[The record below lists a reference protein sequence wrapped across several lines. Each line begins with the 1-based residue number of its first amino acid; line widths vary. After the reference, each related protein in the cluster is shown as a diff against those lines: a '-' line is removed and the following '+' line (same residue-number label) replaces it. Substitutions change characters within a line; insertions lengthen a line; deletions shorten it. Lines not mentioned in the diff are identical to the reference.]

1 MSNISNL
8 LKENYDLKNELES
21 VVMRVKENEAKHNGF
36 KVIQFSMLLSDN
48 LEEIGSKPIKYI
60 EEIFD
65 IERAVLFIKK
75 DALAVAQ
82 NYESKGSRVQ
92 VIDNEAFA
100 YTFLDDE
107 VRSGADKT
115 VIHKDFHI
123 MPMGNDFSYVLVPI
137 TDNGRIVAALGFYSS
152 DKNRFT
158 KEYNFDFVEEFALIA
173 SIALKKLDNAF
184 LLEMQANTDY
194 LTGLPNKFIF
204 DLTGNNSFQEYK
216 NNGKSFTFFMLDLN
230 NYKYI
235 NDELGHL
242 AGDEI
247 LKLIARNMRKCIGD
261 YDIFGRFGGDEFYL
275 FTEQTDK
282 DALKSLINRFI
293 KAVEETEFREELN
306 FKLGFCGGAVIVKG
320 GDFSSFED
328 IVRLADSR
336 LYKAKNIIKSENEL
350 SVESKVMGIDDDNK

>member
-1 MSNISNL
+1 
-8 LKENYDLKNELES
+8 
-21 VVMRVKENEAKHNGF
+21 MRVKENEAKHNGF

-48 LEEIGSKPIKYI
+48 LDEISNKPIKYI

-65 IERAVLFIKK
+65 IERAVLFIRK

-82 NYESKGSRVQ
+82 NFESKGSRVQ
-92 VIDNEAFA
+92 IVNNEAFS
-100 YTFLDDE
+100 YTFLDDD
-107 VRSGADKT
+107 VRSGTDKS
-115 VIHKDFHI
+115 VIHKDFQL
-123 MPMGNDFSYVLVPI
+123 MPHDSDYSYVLVPI

-204 DLTGNNSFQEYK
+204 DLTGNNSFREYK
-216 NNGKSFTFFMLDLN
+216 ENGRSFTFFMFDLN

-247 LKLIARNMRKCIGD
+247 LKLIARNMRNCIGD
-261 YDIFGRFGGDEFYL
+261 YDILGRFGGDEFYL
-275 FTEQTDK
+275 FTETTDK
-282 DALKSLINRFI
+282 KELNTLIDNLI
-293 KAVEETEFREELN
+293 KAVEETTFIEDFN
-306 FKLGFCGGAVIVKG
+306 IKFGFCAGAVIVKEG
-320 GDFSSFED
+320 EFNSFED
-328 IVRLADSR
+328 IVRLADDR
-336 LYKAKNIIKSENEL
+336 LYKAKNMIKRENGL
-350 SVESKVMGIDDDNK
+350 SLESKVMGIDE

>member
-21 VVMRVKENEAKHNGF
+21 MVMRVKENEAKHNGF

-48 LEEIGSKPIKYI
+48 LDEISNKPIKYI

-65 IERAVLFIKK
+65 IERAVLFIRK

-82 NYESKGSRVQ
+82 NFESKGSRVQ
-92 VIDNEAFA
+92 IVNNEAFS
-100 YTFLDDE
+100 YTFLDDD
-107 VRSGADKT
+107 VRSGTDKF
-115 VIHKDFHI
+115 VIHKDFQL
-123 MPMGNDFSYVLVPI
+123 MPHDSDYSYVLVPI

-204 DLTGNNSFQEYK
+204 DLTGNNSFREYK
-216 NNGKSFTFFMLDLN
+216 ENGRSFTFFMFDLN

-247 LKLIARNMRKCIGD
+247 LKLIARNMQNCIVD
-261 YDIFGRFGGDEFYL
+261 YDILGRFGGDEFYL
-275 FTEQTDK
+275 FTETTDK
-282 DALKSLINRFI
+282 KELNTLIDNLI
-293 KAVEETEFREELN
+293 KAVEETTFIEDFN
-306 FKLGFCGGAVIVKG
+306 IKFGFCAGAVIVKEG
-320 GDFSSFED
+320 EFNSFED
-328 IVRLADSR
+328 IVRLADDR
-336 LYKAKNIIKSENEL
+336 LYKAKNMIKRENGL
-350 SVESKVMGIDDDNK
+350 SLESKVMGIDE

>member
-21 VVMRVKENEAKHNGF
+21 MVMRVKENEAKHNGF

-48 LEEIGSKPIKYI
+48 LDEISNKPIKYI

-65 IERAVLFIKK
+65 IERAVLFIRK

-82 NYESKGSRVQ
+82 NFESKGSRVQ
-92 VIDNEAFA
+92 IVNNEAFS
-100 YTFLDDE
+100 YTFLDDD
-107 VRSGADKT
+107 VRSGTDKS
-115 VIHKDFHI
+115 VIHKDFQL
-123 MPMGNDFSYVLVPI
+123 MPHDSDYSYVLVPI

-204 DLTGNNSFQEYK
+204 DLTGNNSFREYK
-216 NNGKSFTFFMLDLN
+216 ENGRSFTFFMFDLN

-247 LKLIARNMRKCIGD
+247 LKLIARNMRNCIGD
-261 YDIFGRFGGDEFYL
+261 YVILGRFGGDEFYL
-275 FTEQTDK
+275 FTETTDK
-282 DALKSLINRFI
+282 KELNTLIDNLI
-293 KAVEETEFREELN
+293 KAVEETTFIEDFN
-306 FKLGFCGGAVIVKG
+306 IKFGFCAGAVIVKEG
-320 GDFSSFED
+320 EFNSFED
-328 IVRLADSR
+328 IVRLADDR
-336 LYKAKNIIKSENEL
+336 LYKAKNMIKRENGL
-350 SVESKVMGIDDDNK
+350 SLESKVMGIDE

>member
-21 VVMRVKENEAKHNGF
+21 MVMRVKENEAKHNGF

-48 LEEIGSKPIKYI
+48 LDEISNKPIKYI

-65 IERAVLFIKK
+65 IERAVLFIRK

-82 NYESKGSRVQ
+82 NFESKGSRVQ
-92 VIDNEAFA
+92 IVNNEAFS
-100 YTFLDDE
+100 YTFLDDD
-107 VRSGADKT
+107 VRSGTDKS
-115 VIHKDFHI
+115 VIHKDFQL
-123 MPMGNDFSYVLVPI
+123 MPHDSDYSYVLVPI

-204 DLTGNNSFQEYK
+204 DLTGNNSFREYK
-216 NNGKSFTFFMLDLN
+216 ENGRSFTFFMFDLN

-247 LKLIARNMRKCIGD
+247 LKLIAHNMRNCIGD
-261 YDIFGRFGGDEFYL
+261 YDILGRFGGDEFYL
-275 FTEQTDK
+275 FTETTDK
-282 DALKSLINRFI
+282 KELNTLIDNLI
-293 KAVEETEFREELN
+293 KAVEETTFIEDFN
-306 FKLGFCGGAVIVKG
+306 IKFGFCAGAVIVKEG
-320 GDFSSFED
+320 EFNSFED
-328 IVRLADSR
+328 IVRLADDR
-336 LYKAKNIIKSENEL
+336 LYKAKNMIKRENGL
-350 SVESKVMGIDDDNK
+350 SLESKVMGIDE

>member
-21 VVMRVKENEAKHNGF
+21 MVMRVKENEAKHNGF

-48 LEEIGSKPIKYI
+48 LDEISNKPIKYI

-65 IERAVLFIKK
+65 IERAVLFIRK

-82 NYESKGSRVQ
+82 NFESKGSRVQ
-92 VIDNEAFA
+92 IVNNEAFS
-100 YTFLDDE
+100 YTFLDDD
-107 VRSGADKT
+107 VRSGTDKS
-115 VIHKDFHI
+115 VIHKDFQL
-123 MPMGNDFSYVLVPI
+123 MPHDSDYSYVLVPI

-158 KEYNFDFVEEFALIA
+158 NEYNFDFVEEFALIA

-204 DLTGNNSFQEYK
+204 DLTGNNSFREYK
-216 NNGKSFTFFMLDLN
+216 ENGRSFTFFMFDLN

-247 LKLIARNMRKCIGD
+247 LKLIARNMRNCIGD
-261 YDIFGRFGGDEFYL
+261 YDILGRFGGDEFYL
-275 FTEQTDK
+275 FTETTDK
-282 DALKSLINRFI
+282 KELNTLIDNLI
-293 KAVEETEFREELN
+293 KAVEETTFIEDFN
-306 FKLGFCGGAVIVKG
+306 IKFGFCAGAVIVKEG
-320 GDFSSFED
+320 EFNSFED
-328 IVRLADSR
+328 IVRLADDR
-336 LYKAKNIIKSENEL
+336 LYKAKNMIKRENGL
-350 SVESKVMGIDDDNK
+350 SLESKVMGIDE

>member
-21 VVMRVKENEAKHNGF
+21 MVMRVKENEAKHNGF

-48 LEEIGSKPIKYI
+48 LDEISNKPIKYI

-65 IERAVLFIKK
+65 IERAVLFIRK

-82 NYESKGSRVQ
+82 NFESKGSRVQ
-92 VIDNEAFA
+92 IVNNEAFS
-100 YTFLDDE
+100 YTFLDDD
-107 VRSGADKT
+107 VRSGTDKS
-115 VIHKDFHI
+115 VIHKDFQL
-123 MPMGNDFSYVLVPI
+123 MPHDSDYSYVLVPI

-204 DLTGNNSFQEYK
+204 DLTGNNSFREYK
-216 NNGKSFTFFMLDLN
+216 ENGRSFTFFMFDLN

-247 LKLIARNMRKCIGD
+247 LKLIARNMRNCIGD
-261 YDIFGRFGGDEFYL
+261 YDILGRFGGDEFYL
-275 FTEQTDK
+275 FTETTDK
-282 DALKSLINRFI
+282 KELNTLIDNLI
-293 KAVEETEFREELN
+293 KAVEETTFIEDFN
-306 FKLGFCGGAVIVKG
+306 IKFGFCTGAVIVKEG
-320 GDFSSFED
+320 EFNSFED
-328 IVRLADSR
+328 IVRLADDR
-336 LYKAKNIIKSENEL
+336 LYKAKNMIKRENGL
-350 SVESKVMGIDDDNK
+350 SLESKVMGIDE

>member
-21 VVMRVKENEAKHNGF
+21 MVMRVKENEAKHNGF

-48 LEEIGSKPIKYI
+48 LDEISNKPIKYI

-65 IERAVLFIKK
+65 IERAVLFIRK

-82 NYESKGSRVQ
+82 NFESKGSRVQ
-92 VIDNEAFA
+92 IVNNEAFS
-100 YTFLDDE
+100 YTFLDDD
-107 VRSGADKT
+107 VRSGTDKS
-115 VIHKDFHI
+115 VIHKDFQL
-123 MPMGNDFSYVLVPI
+123 MPHDSDYSYVLVPI

-204 DLTGNNSFQEYK
+204 DLTGNNSFREYK
-216 NNGKSFTFFMLDLN
+216 ENGRSFTFFMFDLN

-247 LKLIARNMRKCIGD
+247 LKLIARNMRNCIGD
-261 YDIFGRFGGDEFYL
+261 YDILGRFGGDEFYL
-275 FTEQTDK
+275 FTETTDK
-282 DALKSLINRFI
+282 KELNTLIDNLI
-293 KAVEETEFREELN
+293 KAVEETTFIKDFN
-306 FKLGFCGGAVIVKG
+306 IKFGFCAGAVIVKEG
-320 GDFSSFED
+320 EFNSFED
-328 IVRLADSR
+328 IVRLADDR
-336 LYKAKNIIKSENEL
+336 LYKAKNMIKRENGL
-350 SVESKVMGIDDDNK
+350 SLESKVMGIDE

>member
-21 VVMRVKENEAKHNGF
+21 MVMRVKENEAKHNGF

-48 LEEIGSKPIKYI
+48 LDEISNKPIKYI

-65 IERAVLFIKK
+65 IERAVLFIRK
-75 DALAVAQ
+75 DALAVTQ
-82 NYESKGSRVQ
+82 NFESKGSRVQ
-92 VIDNEAFA
+92 IVNNEAFS
-100 YTFLDDE
+100 YTFLDDD
-107 VRSGADKT
+107 VRSGTDKS
-115 VIHKDFHI
+115 VIHKDFQL
-123 MPMGNDFSYVLVPI
+123 MPHDSDYSYVLVPI

-204 DLTGNNSFQEYK
+204 DLTGNNSFREYK
-216 NNGKSFTFFMLDLN
+216 ENGRSFTFFMFDLN

-247 LKLIARNMRKCIGD
+247 LKLIARNMRNCIGD
-261 YDIFGRFGGDEFYL
+261 YDILGRFGGDEFYL
-275 FTEQTDK
+275 FTETTDK
-282 DALKSLINRFI
+282 KELNTLIDNLI
-293 KAVEETEFREELN
+293 KAVEETTFIEDFN
-306 FKLGFCGGAVIVKG
+306 IKFGFCAGAVIVKEG
-320 GDFSSFED
+320 EFNSFED
-328 IVRLADSR
+328 IVRLADDR
-336 LYKAKNIIKSENEL
+336 LYKAKNMIKRENGL
-350 SVESKVMGIDDDNK
+350 SLESKVMGIDE

>member
-21 VVMRVKENEAKHNGF
+21 MVMRVKENEAKHNGF

-48 LEEIGSKPIKYI
+48 LDEISNKPIKYI

-65 IERAVLFIKK
+65 IERAVLFIRK

-82 NYESKGSRVQ
+82 NFESKGSRVQ
-92 VIDNEAFA
+92 IVNNEAFS
-100 YTFLDDE
+100 YTFLDDD
-107 VRSGADKT
+107 VRSGTDKS
-115 VIHKDFHI
+115 VIHKDFQL
-123 MPMGNDFSYVLVPI
+123 MPHDSDYSYVLVPI

-158 KEYNFDFVEEFALIA
+158 REYNFDFVEEFALIA

-204 DLTGNNSFQEYK
+204 DLTGNNSFREYK
-216 NNGKSFTFFMLDLN
+216 ENGRSFTFFMFDLN

-247 LKLIARNMRKCIGD
+247 LKLIARNMRNCIGD
-261 YDIFGRFGGDEFYL
+261 YDILGRFGGDEFYL
-275 FTEQTDK
+275 FTETTDK
-282 DALKSLINRFI
+282 KELNTLIDNLI
-293 KAVEETEFREELN
+293 KAVEETTFIEDFN
-306 FKLGFCGGAVIVKG
+306 IKFGFCAGAVIVKEG
-320 GDFSSFED
+320 EFNSFED
-328 IVRLADSR
+328 IVRLADDR
-336 LYKAKNIIKSENEL
+336 LYKAKNMIKRENGL
-350 SVESKVMGIDDDNK
+350 SLESKVMGIDE

>member
-21 VVMRVKENEAKHNGF
+21 MVMRVKENEAKHNGF

-48 LEEIGSKPIKYI
+48 LDEISNKPIKYI

-65 IERAVLFIKK
+65 IERAVLFIRK

-82 NYESKGSRVQ
+82 NFESKGSRVQ
-92 VIDNEAFA
+92 IVNNEAFS
-100 YTFLDDE
+100 YTFLDDD
-107 VRSGADKT
+107 VRSGTDKS
-115 VIHKDFHI
+115 VIHKDFQL
-123 MPMGNDFSYVLVPI
+123 MPHDSDYSYVLVPI
-137 TDNGRIVAALGFYSS
+137 TDNGRIVAVLGFYSS

-204 DLTGNNSFQEYK
+204 DLTGNNSFREYK
-216 NNGKSFTFFMLDLN
+216 ENGRSFTFFMFDLN

-247 LKLIARNMRKCIGD
+247 LKLIARNMRNCIGD
-261 YDIFGRFGGDEFYL
+261 YDILGRFGGDEFYL
-275 FTEQTDK
+275 FTETTDK
-282 DALKSLINRFI
+282 KELNTLIDNLI
-293 KAVEETEFREELN
+293 KAVEETTFIEDFN
-306 FKLGFCGGAVIVKG
+306 IKFGFCAGAVIVKEG
-320 GDFSSFED
+320 EFNSFED
-328 IVRLADSR
+328 IVRLADDR
-336 LYKAKNIIKSENEL
+336 LYKAKNMIKRENGL
-350 SVESKVMGIDDDNK
+350 SLESKVMGIDE

>member
-21 VVMRVKENEAKHNGF
+21 MVMRVKENEAKHNGF

-48 LEEIGSKPIKYI
+48 LDEISNKPIKYI

-65 IERAVLFIKK
+65 IERAVLFIRK

-82 NYESKGSRVQ
+82 NFESKGSRVQ
-92 VIDNEAFA
+92 IVNNEAFS
-100 YTFLDDE
+100 YTFLDDD
-107 VRSGADKT
+107 VRSGTDKS
-115 VIHKDFHI
+115 VIHKDFQL
-123 MPMGNDFSYVLVPI
+123 MPHDSDYSYVLVPI

-204 DLTGNNSFQEYK
+204 DLTGNNSFREYK
-216 NNGKSFTFFMLDLN
+216 ENGRSFTFFMFDLN

-247 LKLIARNMRKCIGD
+247 LKLIARNMRNCIGD
-261 YDIFGRFGGDEFYL
+261 YDILGRFGGDEFYL
-275 FTEQTDK
+275 FTETTDK
-282 DALKSLINRFI
+282 KELNTLIDNLI
-293 KAVEETEFREELN
+293 KAVEETTFIEDFN
-306 FKLGFCGGAVIVKG
+306 IKFGFCAGAVTVKEG
-320 GDFSSFED
+320 EFNSFED
-328 IVRLADSR
+328 IVRLADDR
-336 LYKAKNIIKSENEL
+336 LYKAKNMIKRENGL
-350 SVESKVMGIDDDNK
+350 SLESKVMGIDE

>member
-21 VVMRVKENEAKHNGF
+21 MVMRVKENEAKHNGF

-48 LEEIGSKPIKYI
+48 LDEISNKPIKYI

-65 IERAVLFIKK
+65 IERAVLFIRK

-82 NYESKGSRVQ
+82 NFESKGSRVQ
-92 VIDNEAFA
+92 IVNNEAFS
-100 YTFLDDE
+100 YTFLDDD
-107 VRSGADKT
+107 VRSGTDKS
-115 VIHKDFHI
+115 VIHKDFQL
-123 MPMGNDFSYVLVPI
+123 MPLDSDYSYVLVPI

-204 DLTGNNSFQEYK
+204 DLTGNNSFREYK
-216 NNGKSFTFFMLDLN
+216 ENGRSFTFFMFDLN

-247 LKLIARNMRKCIGD
+247 LKLIARNMRNCIGD
-261 YDIFGRFGGDEFYL
+261 YDILGRFGGDEFYL
-275 FTEQTDK
+275 FTETTDK
-282 DALKSLINRFI
+282 KELNTLIDNLI
-293 KAVEETEFREELN
+293 KAVEETTFIEDFN
-306 FKLGFCGGAVIVKG
+306 IKFGFCAGAVIVKEG
-320 GDFSSFED
+320 EFNSFED
-328 IVRLADSR
+328 IVRLADDR
-336 LYKAKNIIKSENEL
+336 LYKAKNMIKRENGL
-350 SVESKVMGIDDDNK
+350 SLESKVMGIDE

>member
-21 VVMRVKENEAKHNGF
+21 MVMRVKENEAKHNGF

-48 LEEIGSKPIKYI
+48 LDEISNKPIKYI

-65 IERAVLFIKK
+65 IERAVLFIRK

-82 NYESKGSRVQ
+82 NFESKGSRVQ
-92 VIDNEAFA
+92 IVNNEAFS
-100 YTFLDDE
+100 YTFLDDD
-107 VRSGADKT
+107 VRSGTDKS
-115 VIHKDFHI
+115 VIHKDFQL
-123 MPMGNDFSYVLVPI
+123 MPHDSDYSYVLVPI

-204 DLTGNNSFQEYK
+204 DLTGNNSFREYK
-216 NNGKSFTFFMLDLN
+216 ENGRSFTFFMFDLN

-247 LKLIARNMRKCIGD
+247 LKLIARNMRNCIGD
-261 YDIFGRFGGDEFYL
+261 YDILGRFGGDEFYL
-275 FTEQTDK
+275 FTETTDK
-282 DALKSLINRFI
+282 KELNTLIDNLI
-293 KAVEETEFREELN
+293 KAVEETTFIEDFN
-306 FKLGFCGGAVIVKG
+306 IKFGFCAGAVIVKEG
-320 GDFSSFED
+320 EFNSFED
-328 IVRLADSR
+328 IVRLADNR
-336 LYKAKNIIKSENEL
+336 LYKAKSMIKRENGL
-350 SVESKVMGIDDDNK
+350 SLESKVMGIDE

>member
-21 VVMRVKENEAKHNGF
+21 MVMRVKENEAKHNGF

-48 LEEIGSKPIKYI
+48 LDEISNKPIKYI

-65 IERAVLFIKK
+65 IERAVLFIRK

-82 NYESKGSRVQ
+82 NFESKGSRVQ
-92 VIDNEAFA
+92 IVNNEAFS
-100 YTFLDDE
+100 YTFLDDD
-107 VRSGADKT
+107 VRSGTDKS
-115 VIHKDFHI
+115 VIHKDFQL
-123 MPMGNDFSYVLVPI
+123 MPHDSDYSYVLVPI

-204 DLTGNNSFQEYK
+204 DLTGNNSFREYK
-216 NNGKSFTFFMLDLN
+216 ENGRSFTFFMFDLN

-247 LKLIARNMRKCIGD
+247 LKLIARNMRNCISD
-261 YDIFGRFGGDEFYL
+261 YDILGRFGGDEFYL
-275 FTEQTDK
+275 FTETTDK
-282 DALKSLINRFI
+282 KEINTLIDNLI
-293 KAVEETEFREELN
+293 KAVEETTFIEDFN
-306 FKLGFCGGAVIVKG
+306 IKFGFCAGAVIVKEG
-320 GDFSSFED
+320 EFNSFED
-328 IVRLADSR
+328 IVRLADDR
-336 LYKAKNIIKSENEL
+336 LYKAKNMIKRENEL
-350 SVESKVMGIDDDNK
+350 SLESKVMGIDE

>member
-21 VVMRVKENEAKHNGF
+21 MVMRVKENEAKHNGF

-48 LEEIGSKPIKYI
+48 LDEISNKPIKYI

-65 IERAVLFIKK
+65 IERAVLFIRK

-82 NYESKGSRVQ
+82 NFESKGSRVRI
-92 VIDNEAFA
+92 VNNEAFS
-100 YTFLDDE
+100 YTFLDDD
-107 VRSGADKT
+107 VRSGTDKS
-115 VIHKDFHI
+115 VIHKDFQL
-123 MPMGNDFSYVLVPI
+123 MPHDSDYSYVLVPI

-204 DLTGNNSFQEYK
+204 DLTGNNSFREYK
-216 NNGKSFTFFMLDLN
+216 ENGRSFTFFMFDLN

-247 LKLIARNMRKCIGD
+247 LKLIARNMRNCISD
-261 YDIFGRFGGDEFYL
+261 YDILGRFGGDEFYL
-275 FTEQTDK
+275 FTETTDK
-282 DALKSLINRFI
+282 KELNILIDNLI
-293 KAVEETEFREELN
+293 KAVEETTFIEDFN
-306 FKLGFCGGAVIVKG
+306 IKFGFCAGAVIVKEG
-320 GDFSSFED
+320 EFNSFED
-328 IVRLADSR
+328 IVRLADDR
-336 LYKAKNIIKSENEL
+336 LYKAKNMIKRENEL
-350 SVESKVMGIDDDNK
+350 SLESKVMGIDE

>member
-21 VVMRVKENEAKHNGF
+21 MVMRVKENEAKHNGF

-48 LEEIGSKPIKYI
+48 LDEISNKPIKYI

-65 IERAVLFIKK
+65 IERAVLFIRK

-82 NYESKGSRVQ
+82 NFESKGSRVQ
-92 VIDNEAFA
+92 IVNNEAFS
-100 YTFLDDE
+100 YTFLDDD
-107 VRSGADKT
+107 VRSGTDKS
-115 VIHKDFHI
+115 VIHKDFQL
-123 MPMGNDFSYVLVPI
+123 MPHDSDYSYVLVPI

-204 DLTGNNSFQEYK
+204 DLTGNNSFREYK
-216 NNGKSFTFFMLDLN
+216 ENGRSFTFFMFDLN

-247 LKLIARNMRKCIGD
+247 LKLIARNMRNCMGD
-261 YDIFGRFGGDEFYL
+261 YDILGRFGGDEFYL
-275 FTEQTDK
+275 FTETTDK
-282 DALKSLINRFI
+282 KELNTLIDNLI
-293 KAVEETEFREELN
+293 KAVEETTFIEDFN
-306 FKLGFCGGAVIVKG
+306 IKFGFCAGAVIVKEG
-320 GDFSSFED
+320 EFNSFED
-328 IVRLADSR
+328 IVRLADDR
-336 LYKAKNIIKSENEL
+336 LYKAKNMIKRENGL
-350 SVESKVMGIDDDNK
+350 SLESKVMGIDE

>member
-21 VVMRVKENEAKHNGF
+21 MVMRVKENEAKHNGF

-48 LEEIGSKPIKYI
+48 LDEISNKPIKYI

-65 IERAVLFIKK
+65 IERAVLFIRK

-82 NYESKGSRVQ
+82 NFESKGSRVQ
-92 VIDNEAFA
+92 IVNNEAFS
-100 YTFLDDE
+100 YTFLDDD
-107 VRSGADKT
+107 VRSGTDKS
-115 VIHKDFHI
+115 VIHKDFQL
-123 MPMGNDFSYVLVPI
+123 MPHDSDYSYVLVPI

-204 DLTGNNSFQEYK
+204 DLTGNNSFREYK
-216 NNGKSFTFFMLDLN
+216 ENGRSFTFFMFDLN

-247 LKLIARNMRKCIGD
+247 LKLIARNMRNCIGD
-261 YDIFGRFGGDEFYL
+261 YDILGRFGGDEFYL
-275 FTEQTDK
+275 FTETTDK
-282 DALKSLINRFI
+282 KELNTLIDNLI
-293 KAVEETEFREELN
+293 KAVEETTFIEDFN
-306 FKLGFCGGAVIVKG
+306 IKFGFCAGAVIVKEG
-320 GDFSSFED
+320 EFNSFED
-328 IVRLADSR
+328 IVRLADDR
-336 LYKAKNIIKSENEL
+336 LYKAKNMIKRENGL
-350 SVESKVMGIDDDNK
+350 SLESKLMGIDE

>member
-21 VVMRVKENEAKHNGF
+21 MVMRVKENEAKHNGF

-48 LEEIGSKPIKYI
+48 LDEISNKPIKYI

-65 IERAVLFIKK
+65 IERAVLFIRK

-82 NYESKGSRVQ
+82 NFESKGSRVQ
-92 VIDNEAFA
+92 IVNNEAFS
-100 YTFLDDE
+100 YTFLDDD
-107 VRSGADKT
+107 VRSGTDKS
-115 VIHKDFHI
+115 VIHKDFQL
-123 MPMGNDFSYVLVPI
+123 MPHDSDYSYVLVPI

-194 LTGLPNKFIF
+194 LTGLTNKFIF
-204 DLTGNNSFQEYK
+204 DLTGNNSFREYK
-216 NNGKSFTFFMLDLN
+216 ENGRSFTFFMFDLN

-247 LKLIARNMRKCIGD
+247 LKLIARNMRNCIGD
-261 YDIFGRFGGDEFYL
+261 YDILGRFGGDEFYL
-275 FTEQTDK
+275 FTETTDK
-282 DALKSLINRFI
+282 KELNTLIDNLI
-293 KAVEETEFREELN
+293 KAVEETTFIE
-306 FKLGFCGGAVIVKG
+306 
-320 GDFSSFED
+320 DF
-328 IVRLADSR
+328 
-336 LYKAKNIIKSENEL
+336 NI
-350 SVESKVMGIDDDNK
+350 

>member
-21 VVMRVKENEAKHNGF
+21 MVMRVKENEAKHNGF

-48 LEEIGSKPIKYI
+48 LDEISNKPIKYI

-65 IERAVLFIKK
+65 IERAVLFIRK

-82 NYESKGSRVQ
+82 NFESKGSRVQ
-92 VIDNEAFA
+92 IVNNEAFS
-100 YTFLDDE
+100 YTFLDDD
-107 VRSGADKT
+107 VRSGTDKS
-115 VIHKDFHI
+115 VIHKDFQL
-123 MPMGNDFSYVLVPI
+123 MPHDSDYSYVLVPI

-204 DLTGNNSFQEYK
+204 DLTGNNSFREYK
-216 NNGKSFTFFMLDLN
+216 ENGRSFTFFMFDLN

-247 LKLIARNMRKCIGD
+247 LKLIARNMRNCIGD
-261 YDIFGRFGGDEFYL
+261 YDILGRFGGDEFYL
-275 FTEQTDK
+275 FTETTDK
-282 DALKSLINRFI
+282 KELNTLIDNLI
-293 KAVEETEFREELN
+293 KAVEETIFIEDFN
-306 FKLGFCGGAVIVKG
+306 IKFGFCAGAVIVKEG
-320 GDFSSFED
+320 KFNSFED
-328 IVRLADSR
+328 IVRLADDR
-336 LYKAKNIIKSENEL
+336 LYKAKNMIKRENGL
-350 SVESKVMGIDDDNK
+350 SLESKVMGIDE